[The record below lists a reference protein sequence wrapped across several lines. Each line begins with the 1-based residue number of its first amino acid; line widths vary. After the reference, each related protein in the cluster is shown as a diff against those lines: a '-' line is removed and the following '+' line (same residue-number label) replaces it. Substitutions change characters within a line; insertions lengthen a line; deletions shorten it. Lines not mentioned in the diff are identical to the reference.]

1 MIITRIFFPL
11 ESEYQPSYMASIVPA
26 ILLHFLHTWRADAGS
41 TENAGAIFSRP
52 TRMQEV
58 RKMQEQFSAE
68 LIIY

>member
-1 MIITRIFFPL
+1 
-11 ESEYQPSYMASIVPA
+11 MASIVPA

-41 TENAGAIFSRP
+41 AENAGAIFSRP